1 METMD
6 RISPSTKLSDVLE
19 TDYSLLNVLLRLG
32 IRLGF
37 GECTVGEA
45 CRNTGINTDSFLLIA
60 SVYMGD
66 FHYLEESRNTAKS
79 ALDLVKYLRASHSY
93 YMDILLK
100 HLESLIES
108 LLQPCTKMQRESIMR
123 FFSEY
128 KEEVKSHF
136 DYEEDI
142 VFPYVQSVTEGKTSG
157 EYSISKF
164 EEYHN
169 DIDTKLYDLRNIIMK
184 YLPSVCD
191 SNLAVRI
198 LFHLRSLEEDLEKH
212 TVIEDSILIP
222 MVNRLEENARN

>member
-37 GECTVGEA
+37 GECTVEEA
-45 CRNTGINTDSFLLIA
+45 CRNTGIDTDSFLLIA

-66 FHYLEESRNTAKS
+66 FHYLEENRNTARS

-100 HLESLIES
+100 HLESLIEN

-123 FFSEY
+123 FVSEY
-128 KEEVKSHF
+128 KEEVKNHF

-142 VFPYVQSVTEGKTSG
+142 VFPYVQSVTEGKAGG

-164 EEYHN
+164 
-169 DIDTKLYDLRNIIMK
+169 
-184 YLPSVCD
+184 
-191 SNLAVRI
+191 
-198 LFHLRSLEEDLEKH
+198 
-212 TVIEDSILIP
+212 
-222 MVNRLEENARN
+222 